1 MRAHSTIFGS
11 RFRGVPW
18 RLALLEA
25 LEPRVLLSSD
35 TLANHQN
42 AGSTGLISNETL
54 LTPTMVASTQAGSSI
69 TTNFGRRFDT
79 SVDGEVYA
87 QILAKANVNI
97 TRGTSSGVHDVLY
110 VATQHDSLYAIDA
123 NTGAILW
130 QDNFTQIVNPEVAT
144 VGTPVPTA
152 GVTTMPSVSGNNVLI
167 SSLVAPELGIL
178 STPTIDP
185 STNILYLLANTQEF
199 RNGSTPAAGGA
210 DRHFVQRLWAINI
223 SDGSVAITPSIP
235 SAEPASNGQIVGD
248 VIKNDTISSTN
259 YINYKYVA
267 GPAIRGTG
275 NNSDTFNANG
285 SVATTN
291 NADGWAINTADTTS
305 AFAGTTPSAQGDIAF
320 NALLQM
326 NRVAVTLIN
335 GEVYL
340 GFASHG
346 DDGPY
351 YGWLLGYNASTLAN
365 TAAFVT
371 VPTFDGV
378 KGSAGFTSVG
388 GLWSSG
394 GGITTDGTYLY
405 FAVGNG
411 SFNPAASNF
420 NSTYTSTDGGNTV
433 QLPLDGD
440 YGDTGLKVAFDP
452 NATQS
457 NLNLANDVTHPTPTG
472 TYNPD
477 GGYNVVGFG
486 LKVVDYFAPSNVWEL
501 NLNDLDLGSS
511 GVLLI
516 PSSGP
521 GSATAPNGDPMLV
534 VAGKEGRIYLLDADN
549 LGGFNTAY
557 DTAGGPTTSN
567 ADPAPF
573 DRVLGEYYYFETES
587 GNSAT
592 KANSAVDNFDIP
604 SYFDGDFYIGINSA
618 KEMGFN
624 VTSTGPNFFF
634 TSASPR
640 TGVEPVPNFTTST
653 TFGNRG
659 TTATISSNGL
669 SNGILWN
676 INGTGSS
683 SDFLT
688 AYDTSGDLLFSSAW
702 KISGASSNATNSLT
716 NGVTGATGIKFSIS
730 TVFNGMT
737 YAGTGG
743 RSGNTGLGTVVGY
756 GLLGSYLAS
765 NTTLLSAPSNLT
777 VLRTGGGVQLTWV
790 RHSTDETEFEVD
802 RSTDGTNWSTLTYAP
817 NGSTGIVDASAA
829 FATQYEYRVRAI
841 NGSNTTAYAASAT
854 APAVAL
860 GDANVDGHVD
870 SADLAIVLSNL
881 GSTTSLWTNGNF
893 DGAPTIDLT
902 DLNDVLNHLGTSEPI
917 AGAASTVSSGKST
930 PPVKKP
936 AKPAPPPHKKKPV
949 VAKNYA
955 EPWLFRW

>member
-1 MRAHSTIFGS
+1 M
-11 RFRGVPW
+11 
-18 RLALLEA
+18 LES
-25 LEPRVLLSSD
+25 LESRVLLSSN
-35 TLANHQN
+35 TLANHGD
-42 AGSTGLISNETL
+42 AGSTGLIPNETL
-54 LTPTMVASTQAGSSI
+54 LTPGLVASTQAASSI

-79 SVDGEVYA
+79 PVDGEVYA
-87 QILAKANVNI
+87 QVLAEANVNI
-97 TRGTSSGVHDVLY
+97 TRGSSPGVHDVLY

-130 QDNFTQIVNPEVAT
+130 QDNFTQIVNPEVAAA
-144 VGTPVPTA
+144 GSPVPTS
-152 GVTTMPSVSGNNVLI
+152 GVTTMPVSALI
-167 SSLVAPELGIL
+167 ATLVTPELGIL
-178 STPTIDP
+178 STPTIDA
-185 STNILYLLANTQEF
+185 STGILYLLANTQEF

-210 DRHFVQRLWAINI
+210 DRHFVQRLWAVN
-223 SDGSVAITPSIP
+223 SADGSVAITPSNP
-235 SAEPASNGQIVGD
+235 GVEPASGGQIVGD
-248 VIKNDTISSTN
+248 VIKNDTISGTN
-259 YINYKYVA
+259 YTNYKYVA
-267 GPAIRGTG
+267 GPFIRGTG
-275 NNSDTFNANG
+275 NNSDTFNTNG
-285 SVATTN
+285 NVATTN
-291 NADGWAINTADTTS
+291 NADGWAVNTADTTS

-335 GEVYL
+335 GEIYL

-388 GLWSSG
+388 GLWASG

-405 FAVGNG
+405 FTVGNG

-420 NSTYTSTDGGNTV
+420 NASYTSTDGSNTV

-440 YGDTGLKVAFDP
+440 YGDTVLKVALDP
-452 NATQS
+452 NATQT

-486 LKVVDYFAPSNVWEL
+486 LKVVDYFCPSNVFVL
-501 NLNDLDLGSS
+501 NDLDLDLGSS

-557 DTAGGPTTSN
+557 DTSGGPNTTN

-573 DRVLGEYYYFETES
+573 DRVLGEYYYFETQA
-587 GNSAT
+587 GHSAT
-592 KANSAVDNFDIP
+592 KANSAVDSFCIP
-604 SYFDGDFYIGINSA
+604 SYFNGDFYIGINSA

-624 VTSTGPNFFF
+624 VTPTGPNFFF
-634 TSASPR
+634 TAASPR

-659 TTATISSNGL
+659 TTATITSNGL

-676 INGTGSS
+676 INGTAST
-683 SDFLT
+683 SDFLA
-688 AYDTSGDLLFSSAW
+688 AYDTSGNLLFSTAW
-702 KISGASSNATNSLT
+702 KISGAASNVTNSLT
-716 NGVTGATGIKFSIS
+716 NGVTGATGVKFSIP
-730 TVFNGMT
+730 TLFNGMA

-743 RSGNTGLGTVVGY
+743 HSGSTGLGTVVGY
-756 GLLGSYLAS
+756 GLLSSYLAS
-765 NTTLLSAPSNLT
+765 NATLLSAPSNLT
-777 VLRTGGGVQLTWV
+777 VLRTGAGVQLTWA
-790 RHSTDETEFEVD
+790 RHSTAETEFEVD
-802 RSTDGTNWSTLTYAP
+802 RSTDGTNWSVLTYAS
-817 NGSTGIVDASAA
+817 NGSSGVVDSSAA
-829 FATQYEYRVRAI
+829 FTTQYLYEVRAI
-841 NGSNTTAYAASAT
+841 NGSTVTSFSANAT
-854 APAVAL
+854 APAVAI

-870 SADLAIVLSNL
+870 LSDLNIVLNNL
-881 GSTTSLWTNGNF
+881 GTSTSLWTNGNF
-893 DGAPTIDLT
+893 DGAATIDLT
-902 DLNDVLNHLGTSEPI
+902 DLNDVLNHLGTSQPI
-917 AGAASTVSSGKST
+917 SGAAMAAPIVTKNGA
-930 PPVKKP
+930 VKKV
-936 AKPAPPPHKKKPV
+936 KKSAPVEATVRRTNH
-949 VAKNYA
+949 
-955 EPWLFRW
+955 FRNMV